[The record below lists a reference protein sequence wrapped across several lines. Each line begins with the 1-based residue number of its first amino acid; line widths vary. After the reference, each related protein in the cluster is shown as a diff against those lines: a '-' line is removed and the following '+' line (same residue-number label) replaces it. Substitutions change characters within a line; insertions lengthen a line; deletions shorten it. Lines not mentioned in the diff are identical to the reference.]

1 MPLFKGCGCKAKPA
15 KAIDYITD
23 EKKAAII
30 TSYALD
36 DNRDYSRQFAETA
49 QLFHKAQR
57 YDSRKYYHFKHSFDP
72 KDNIS
77 PEEAHRLTEELAQ
90 QAFPDNEYIIA
101 THTDKHHVHCHIIV
115 NSVSF
120 VNGKML
126 HYSNSDYAKLK
137 DLSNEIAAK
146 YGYSTLDFR
155 KPSADRIKSEE
166 RRVILKGGTSWKEE
180 LREVIAEALKLCNNM
195 DEFEKHL
202 NKYGVT
208 IARNTAK
215 TISFL
220 HPNKKKPIRGS
231 KLGPAREQLHNLN
244 QQSKQ
249 ELENSLLKEVLAEYT
264 EQWKALKREQN
275 SFLQQ
280 MTERMNDL
288 TKTVAGQVTANQL
301 LSQNLAAE
309 LNKLTTQ
316 LSDPL
321 KDSYQRFATKTEA
334 AEEQL
339 SKQTEKYIRNM
350 DDLISQTEERK
361 NRFFTFNRI
370 KSIFFWSGCV
380 SVIILLLIDILKGL
394 LHI

>member
-23 EKKAAII
+23 EKKAAIV

-36 DNRDYSRQFAETA
+36 DNRDYARQFAETA

-57 YDSRKYYHFKHSFDP
+57 FDSRKYYHFKHSFDP

-126 HYSNSDYAKLK
+126 HYNNSDYTKLK

-166 RRVILKGGTSWKEE
+166 RCVVLKGGTSWKEE

-202 NKYGVT
+202 NKYGVA

-220 HPNKKKPIRGS
+220 HPQKKKPIRGS
-231 KLGPAREQLHNLN
+231 KLGKAYTKEARIHEFAESRNRRVCATTGT
-244 QQSKQ
+244 SKSTATAIAG
-249 ELENSLLKEVLAEYT
+249 ENSGG
-264 EQWKALKREQN
+264 N
-275 SFLQQ
+275 SNRVCP
-280 MTERMNDL
+280 TRHRR
-288 TKTVAGQVTANQL
+288 
-301 LSQNLAAE
+301 
-309 LNKLTTQ
+309 
-316 LSDPL
+316 
-321 KDSYQRFATKTEA
+321 Y
-334 AEEQL
+334 EE
-339 SKQTEKYIRNM
+339 
-350 DDLISQTEERK
+350 DERK
-361 NRFFTFNRI
+361 RRQTADEQRAAQAKPRKRI
-370 KSIFFWSGCV
+370 R
-380 SVIILLLIDILKGL
+380 
-394 LHI
+394 

>member
-1 MPLFKGCGCKAKPA
+1 MPLFKGCGCKAKPG
-15 KAIDYITD
+15 KAINYITD

-36 DNRDYSRQFAETA
+36 DKRDYATQFVETA
-49 QLFHKAQR
+49 QLFHKAER

-72 KDNIS
+72 KDNIT

-155 KPSADRIKSEE
+155 KPSADCIKSEE

-180 LREVIAEALKLCNNM
+180 LREVIAEALRLCNNM

-202 NKYGVT
+202 SKYGVT

-231 KLGPAREQLHNLN
+231 KLGKAYTKEAIIYEFTKSGNRTAGSCEGTNGRADAAKSAGIRKQPAQT
-244 QQSKQ
+244 S
-249 ELENSLLKEVLAEYT
+249 
-264 EQWKALKREQN
+264 
-275 SFLQQ
+275 
-280 MTERMNDL
+280 
-288 TKTVAGQVTANQL
+288 VAGIQRAVDSLERRTKQL
-301 LSQNLAAE
+301 YSEADKAD
-309 LNKLTTQ
+309 KR
-316 LSDPL
+316 SDAHRRSS
-321 KDSYQRFATKTEA
+321 DQH
-334 AEEQL
+334 
-339 SKQTEKYIRNM
+339 
-350 DDLISQTEERK
+350 ERA
-361 NRFFTFNRI
+361 
-370 KSIFFWSGCV
+370 V
-380 SVIILLLIDILKGL
+380 SERHRKRAK
-394 LHI
+394 

>member
-1 MPLFKGCGCKAKPA
+1 MPLFKGCGCKAKPG
-15 KAIDYITD
+15 KA
-23 EKKAAII
+23 
-30 TSYALD
+30 D
-36 DNRDYSRQFAETA
+36 DNRDYARQFAETA

-137 DLSNEIAAK
+137 DLSNKIAAK

-195 DEFEKHL
+195 DEFEKQL

-231 KLGPAREQLHNLN
+231 KLGKAYTKEAILHEFAKHGNRTTGSCKRTN
-244 QQSKQ
+244 AGIDATKQ
-249 ELENSLLKEVLAEYT
+249 TGIRKQPTQTS
-264 EQWKALKREQN
+264 
-275 SFLQQ
+275 
-280 MTERMNDL
+280 
-288 TKTVAGQVTANQL
+288 VAGIQRTVDSLERRTKQLYSEADEADKRSGTHRRGSNQHDR
-301 LSQNLAAE
+301 A
-309 LNKLTTQ
+309 
-316 LSDPL
+316 
-321 KDSYQRFATKTEA
+321 
-334 AEEQL
+334 
-339 SKQTEKYIRNM
+339 
-350 DDLISQTEERK
+350 ISERHRK
-361 NRFFTFNRI
+361 RA
-370 KSIFFWSGCV
+370 K
-380 SVIILLLIDILKGL
+380 
-394 LHI
+394 

>member
-23 EKKAAII
+23 EKKAAIV

-36 DNRDYSRQFAETA
+36 DNRDYATQFAETA
-49 QLFHKAQR
+49 QLFHKAHK

-72 KDNIS
+72 KDNIT

-166 RRVILKGGTSWKEE
+166 RRVVLKGGTSWKEE
-180 LREVIAEALKLCNNM
+180 LREVIAEALKLCNNIN
-195 DEFEKHL
+195 EFEKHL

-220 HPNKKKPIRGS
+220 HPQKKKPIRGS
-231 KLGPAREQLHNLN
+231 KLGKAYTKEAIIHEFTKSGNRTTGTCKRTDAGADAAKQTGLRKQPAQT
-244 QQSKQ
+244 S
-249 ELENSLLKEVLAEYT
+249 
-264 EQWKALKREQN
+264 
-275 SFLQQ
+275 
-280 MTERMNDL
+280 
-288 TKTVAGQVTANQL
+288 VAGIQRAVDSLERRTKQLYPESDEADKRADEHRRSSNQHERAV
-301 LSQNLAAE
+301 S
-309 LNKLTTQ
+309 
-316 LSDPL
+316 
-321 KDSYQRFATKTEA
+321 
-334 AEEQL
+334 
-339 SKQTEKYIRNM
+339 EKH
-350 DDLISQTEERK
+350 RK
-361 NRFFTFNRI
+361 RV
-370 KSIFFWSGCV
+370 K
-380 SVIILLLIDILKGL
+380 
-394 LHI
+394 

>member
-1 MPLFKGCGCKAKPA
+1 MPLFKGCGCKAKPG

-23 EKKAAII
+23 KKKAAIV

-36 DNRDYSRQFAETA
+36 DNRDYARQFAETA
-49 QLFHKAQR
+49 QLFHKAQK

-72 KDNIS
+72 KNNIT

-166 RRVILKGGTSWKEE
+166 RRVVLKGGTSWKEE
-180 LREVIAEALKLCNNM
+180 LREVITEALKLCNNIM
-195 DEFEKHL
+195 EFEKHL
-202 NKYGVT
+202 NKYGVK

-215 TISFL
+215 SISFL

-231 KLGPAREQLHNLN
+231 KLGKAYT
-244 QQSKQ
+244 
-249 ELENSLLKEVLAEYT
+249 KEAIIYE
-264 EQWKALKREQN
+264 
-275 SFLQQ
+275 
-280 MTERMNDL
+280 L
-288 TKTVAGQVTANQL
+288 TKHGNRATGTCEGTNGKANAAKSAGIRKQPAQTSVAGIQRAVDSLERRTKQL
-301 LSQNLAAE
+301 YSEADEAD
-309 LNKLTTQ
+309 KR
-316 LSDPL
+316 SDAHRRSS
-321 KDSYQRFATKTEA
+321 DQH
-334 AEEQL
+334 
-339 SKQTEKYIRNM
+339 
-350 DDLISQTEERK
+350 ERA
-361 NRFFTFNRI
+361 
-370 KSIFFWSGCV
+370 V
-380 SVIILLLIDILKGL
+380 SERHRKRAK
-394 LHI
+394 

>member
-36 DNRDYSRQFAETA
+36 DNRDYARQFAETT
-49 QLFHKAQR
+49 QLFHKAQK

-72 KDNIS
+72 KDNIT

-166 RRVILKGGTSWKEE
+166 RRVVLKGGTSWKEE

-195 DEFEKHL
+195 TEFEKHL

-231 KLGPAREQLHNLN
+231 KLGKAYTKEAIICEFAKHGNRTTGSCEGTNGKADAAKSAGIRKQPAQT
-244 QQSKQ
+244 S
-249 ELENSLLKEVLAEYT
+249 
-264 EQWKALKREQN
+264 
-275 SFLQQ
+275 
-280 MTERMNDL
+280 
-288 TKTVAGQVTANQL
+288 VAGIQRAVDSFERRTKQL
-301 LSQNLAAE
+301 YSEADEAD
-309 LNKLTTQ
+309 KR
-316 LSDPL
+316 SDAHRRSS
-321 KDSYQRFATKTEA
+321 DQH
-334 AEEQL
+334 
-339 SKQTEKYIRNM
+339 
-350 DDLISQTEERK
+350 ERA
-361 NRFFTFNRI
+361 
-370 KSIFFWSGCV
+370 V
-380 SVIILLLIDILKGL
+380 SERPRKRAK
-394 LHI
+394 

>member
-1 MPLFKGCGCKAKPA
+1 MPLFKGCGCKAKPG

-23 EKKAAII
+23 EKKAAIV

-36 DNRDYSRQFAETA
+36 DNRDYARQFAETA

-57 YDSRKYYHFKHSFDP
+57 FDSRKYYHFKHSFDP

-77 PEEAHRLTEELAQ
+77 PAEAHRLTEELEQ

-126 HYSNSDYAKLK
+126 HFNNSDYAKLK

-155 KPSADRIKSEE
+155 KPSADRIKSDE
-166 RRVILKGGTSWKEE
+166 RQIVLKGGTSWKEE

-202 NKYGVT
+202 NKYGVK

-220 HPNKKKPIRGS
+220 HPNKKKPIRGN
-231 KLGPAREQLHNLN
+231 KLGKAYTKEAIIHEFTKSGNRTAGTCEGTTARSESAKQTGARKQSAQGSVSGIHRAVESFEARTKQLFAADDREDERLDKKRRRTSHR
-244 QQSKQ
+244 QSASQSKPRRRV
-249 ELENSLLKEVLAEYT
+249 K
-264 EQWKALKREQN
+264 
-275 SFLQQ
+275 
-280 MTERMNDL
+280 
-288 TKTVAGQVTANQL
+288 
-301 LSQNLAAE
+301 
-309 LNKLTTQ
+309 
-316 LSDPL
+316 
-321 KDSYQRFATKTEA
+321 
-334 AEEQL
+334 
-339 SKQTEKYIRNM
+339 
-350 DDLISQTEERK
+350 
-361 NRFFTFNRI
+361 
-370 KSIFFWSGCV
+370 
-380 SVIILLLIDILKGL
+380 
-394 LHI
+394 

>member
-36 DNRDYSRQFAETA
+36 DNRDYARQFAETA
-49 QLFHKAQR
+49 QLFHKAQK

-72 KDNIS
+72 KDNIT

-101 THTDKHHVHCHIIV
+101 THTDKNHIHCHIIV

-137 DLSNEIAAK
+137 DLSNEIAEK

-166 RRVILKGGTSWKEE
+166 RRVVLKGGTSWKEE

-202 NKYGVT
+202 NKYGVK

-220 HPNKKKPIRGS
+220 HPNKKKPIRGG
-231 KLGPAREQLHNLN
+231 KLGKAYTKEAILHEFAKHGNRTTGSCKRTNAGIDATKQTGIRKQPAQT
-244 QQSKQ
+244 S
-249 ELENSLLKEVLAEYT
+249 
-264 EQWKALKREQN
+264 
-275 SFLQQ
+275 
-280 MTERMNDL
+280 
-288 TKTVAGQVTANQL
+288 VAGIQRAVDSLERRTKQL
-301 LSQNLAAE
+301 YSEADEAD
-309 LNKLTTQ
+309 KRPDAHRRS
-316 LSDPL
+316 SDQ
-321 KDSYQRFATKTEA
+321 Y
-334 AEEQL
+334 
-339 SKQTEKYIRNM
+339 
-350 DDLISQTEERK
+350 ERA
-361 NRFFTFNRI
+361 
-370 KSIFFWSGCV
+370 V
-380 SVIILLLIDILKGL
+380 SERPRKRAK
-394 LHI
+394 

>member
-1 MPLFKGCGCKAKPA
+1 MPLFKGCGCKAKPG

-23 EKKAAII
+23 EKKAAIV

-36 DNRDYSRQFAETA
+36 DNRDYARQFAETA
-49 QLFHKAQR
+49 QLFHKAQK
-57 YDSRKYYHFKHSFDP
+57 YNSRKYYHFKHSFDP
-72 KDNIS
+72 RDNIS

-126 HYSNSDYAKLK
+126 HYNNSDYTKLK

-166 RRVILKGGTSWKEE
+166 KQIVLKGGTSWKEE

-208 IARNTAK
+208 ITRNTAK

-220 HPNKKKPIRGS
+220 HPNKKKPIRGN
-231 KLGPAREQLHNLN
+231 KLGKAYTKEAILHEFAKHGNRTTGSCKRTDAGIDATKQTGIRKQPAQT
-244 QQSKQ
+244 S
-249 ELENSLLKEVLAEYT
+249 
-264 EQWKALKREQN
+264 
-275 SFLQQ
+275 
-280 MTERMNDL
+280 
-288 TKTVAGQVTANQL
+288 VAGIQRAVDSLERRTKQL
-301 LSQNLAAE
+301 YSEADEAD
-309 LNKLTTQ
+309 KR
-316 LSDPL
+316 SDAHRRSS
-321 KDSYQRFATKTEA
+321 DQH
-334 AEEQL
+334 
-339 SKQTEKYIRNM
+339 
-350 DDLISQTEERK
+350 ERA
-361 NRFFTFNRI
+361 
-370 KSIFFWSGCV
+370 V
-380 SVIILLLIDILKGL
+380 SERHRKRAK
-394 LHI
+394 

>member
-1 MPLFKGCGCKAKPA
+1 MPLFKGCGCKAKPG

-23 EKKAAII
+23 EKKAAIV

-36 DNRDYSRQFAETA
+36 DNRDYARQFAETA
-49 QLFHKAQR
+49 QLFHKAER

-72 KDNIS
+72 KDNIT

-126 HYSNSDYAKLK
+126 HFSNSDYAKLK

-146 YGYSTLDFR
+146 YGYSMLDFR

-202 NKYGVT
+202 SKYGVA

-231 KLGPAREQLHNLN
+231 KLGRAYTKEAINHELTKSGNRRVRAATSASKSTATAITGENSGGNSNRVCPARHHR
-244 QQSKQ
+244 
-249 ELENSLLKEVLAEYT
+249 Y
-264 EQWKALKREQN
+264 
-275 SFLQQ
+275 
-280 MTERMNDL
+280 
-288 TKTVAGQVTANQL
+288 
-301 LSQNLAAE
+301 
-309 LNKLTTQ
+309 
-316 LSDPL
+316 
-321 KDSYQRFATKTEA
+321 
-334 AEEQL
+334 EE
-339 SKQTEKYIRNM
+339 
-350 DDLISQTEERK
+350 DERK
-361 NRFFTFNRI
+361 RRQAYDEQRTAQAKPRKRI
-370 KSIFFWSGCV
+370 R
-380 SVIILLLIDILKGL
+380 
-394 LHI
+394 

>member
-1 MPLFKGCGCKAKPA
+1 MPLFKGCGCKAKPG

-23 EKKAAII
+23 EKKAAIV

-36 DNRDYSRQFAETA
+36 DNRDYARQFAETA
-49 QLFHKAQR
+49 QLFHKAQK
-57 YDSRKYYHFKHSFDP
+57 YNSRKYYHFKHSFDP

-155 KPSADRIKSEE
+155 KPSADRIKSDE
-166 RRVILKGGTSWKEE
+166 RQIVLKDGTSWKEE
-180 LREVIAEALKLCNNM
+180 LREVIAEAKRLCNDM
-195 DEFEKHL
+195 ESFERHL
-202 NKYGVT
+202 SKYGVT

-220 HPNKKKPIRGS
+220 HPNKKKPIRGN
-231 KLGPAREQLHNLN
+231 KLGKAYTKEAILHEFAKHGNRTTGSCKRTN
-244 QQSKQ
+244 AGIDATKQTGIRKQSAQ
-249 ELENSLLKEVLAEYT
+249 TS
-264 EQWKALKREQN
+264 
-275 SFLQQ
+275 
-280 MTERMNDL
+280 
-288 TKTVAGQVTANQL
+288 VAGIQRAVDSLERRTKQL
-301 LSQNLAAE
+301 YSEADKAD
-309 LNKLTTQ
+309 KR
-316 LSDPL
+316 SDAHRRSS
-321 KDSYQRFATKTEA
+321 DQH
-334 AEEQL
+334 
-339 SKQTEKYIRNM
+339 
-350 DDLISQTEERK
+350 ERA
-361 NRFFTFNRI
+361 
-370 KSIFFWSGCV
+370 V
-380 SVIILLLIDILKGL
+380 SERHRKRAK
-394 LHI
+394 

>member
-1 MPLFKGCGCKAKPA
+1 MPLFKGCGCKAKPG

-23 EKKAAII
+23 EKKAAIV

-36 DNRDYSRQFAETA
+36 DNRNYARQFAETA

-72 KDNIS
+72 KDNIT

-126 HYSNSDYAKLK
+126 HFSNSDYAKLK

-146 YGYSTLDFR
+146 YDYSTLDFR

-166 RRVILKGGTSWKEE
+166 RRVVLKGGTSWKEE

-195 DEFEKHL
+195 TEFEKHL
-202 NKYGVT
+202 NKYGVA

-231 KLGPAREQLHNLN
+231 KLGKAYTKEAIIHEFTKSGNRTACTCEGTTAQPESAKQAGARKQSAQGSVSGIHRAVESFEARTKQLFAANDREDERFDENRRRTSHR
-244 QQSKQ
+244 QS
-249 ELENSLLKEVLAEYT
+249 A
-264 EQWKALKREQN
+264 
-275 SFLQQ
+275 
-280 MTERMNDL
+280 
-288 TKTVAGQVTANQL
+288 
-301 LSQNLAAE
+301 SQP
-309 LNKLTTQ
+309 K
-316 LSDPL
+316 PRRRV
-321 KDSYQRFATKTEA
+321 K
-334 AEEQL
+334 
-339 SKQTEKYIRNM
+339 
-350 DDLISQTEERK
+350 
-361 NRFFTFNRI
+361 
-370 KSIFFWSGCV
+370 
-380 SVIILLLIDILKGL
+380 
-394 LHI
+394 

>member
-1 MPLFKGCGCKAKPA
+1 MPLFKGCGCKAKPG

-23 EKKAAII
+23 EKKAAIV

-36 DNRDYSRQFAETA
+36 DNRDYARQFAETA

-57 YDSRKYYHFKHSFDP
+57 FDSRKYYHFKHSFDP

-101 THTDKHHVHCHIIV
+101 THMDKHHVHCHIIV

-166 RRVILKGGTSWKEE
+166 RRVVLKGGTSWKEE
-180 LREVIAEALKLCNNM
+180 LREVIAEAPKLCNNM

-220 HPNKKKPIRGS
+220 HPQKKKPIRGN
-231 KLGPAREQLHNLN
+231 KLGKAYTKEAIIHEFTKSGNRTACTGERTTAQFESAKQAGARKQSAQGSVSGIHRAVESFEARTKQL
-244 QQSKQ
+244 
-249 ELENSLLKEVLAEYT
+249 
-264 EQWKALKREQN
+264 
-275 SFLQQ
+275 
-280 MTERMNDL
+280 
-288 TKTVAGQVTANQL
+288 
-301 LSQNLAAE
+301 
-309 LNKLTTQ
+309 
-316 LSDPL
+316 
-321 KDSYQRFATKTEA
+321 FAT
-334 AEEQL
+334 
-339 SKQTEKYIRNM
+339 
-350 DDLISQTEERK
+350 DDREDERLDK
-361 NRFFTFNRI
+361 NRRRTSHRQSASQP
-370 KSIFFWSGCV
+370 KPRRRV
-380 SVIILLLIDILKGL
+380 K
-394 LHI
+394 

>member
-1 MPLFKGCGCKAKPA
+1 MPLFKGCGCKSKPA

-23 EKKAAII
+23 EKKAAIV

-36 DNRDYSRQFAETA
+36 DNRDYARQFAETA
-49 QLFHKAQR
+49 KLFGKAQKF
-57 YDSRKYYHFKHSFDP
+57 DSRKYYHFKHSFDP
-72 KDNIS
+72 KDNIT

-90 QAFPDNEYIIA
+90 EAFPDNEYIIA

-126 HYSNSDYAKLK
+126 HYSNSDYGKLK

-155 KPSADRIKSEE
+155 KPSSDRIKSEE

-195 DEFEKHL
+195 TEFEKHL

-231 KLGPAREQLHNLN
+231 KLGKAYTKEAIIYEFAKHGNRTTGSCEGTNGKADAAKSAGIRKQPAQT
-244 QQSKQ
+244 S
-249 ELENSLLKEVLAEYT
+249 
-264 EQWKALKREQN
+264 
-275 SFLQQ
+275 
-280 MTERMNDL
+280 
-288 TKTVAGQVTANQL
+288 VAGIQRAVDSLERRTKQL
-301 LSQNLAAE
+301 YSEADKAD
-309 LNKLTTQ
+309 KR
-316 LSDPL
+316 SDAHRRSS
-321 KDSYQRFATKTEA
+321 DQH
-334 AEEQL
+334 
-339 SKQTEKYIRNM
+339 
-350 DDLISQTEERK
+350 ERA
-361 NRFFTFNRI
+361 
-370 KSIFFWSGCV
+370 V
-380 SVIILLLIDILKGL
+380 SERHRKRAK
-394 LHI
+394 

>member
-23 EKKAAII
+23 EKKAAIV

-36 DNRDYSRQFAETA
+36 DNRDYATQFAETA
-49 QLFHKAQR
+49 QLFHKAKR

-101 THTDKHHVHCHIIV
+101 THTDKHHIHCHIIM

-126 HYSNSDYAKLK
+126 HFNNSDYAKLK

-166 RRVILKGGTSWKEE
+166 PHVVLKGGTSWKEE

-195 DEFEKHL
+195 TDFEKHL

-208 IARNTAK
+208 IVRNTAK
-215 TISFL
+215 TISYL
-220 HPNKKKPIRGS
+220 HPNKMKPIRGS
-231 KLGPAREQLHNLN
+231 KLEKAYTKEAIINEFTESRNRRVRAATGT
-244 QQSKQ
+244 SKSTATAIAG
-249 ELENSLLKEVLAEYT
+249 ENSGG
-264 EQWKALKREQN
+264 N
-275 SFLQQ
+275 SYRVCP
-280 MTERMNDL
+280 TRHRR
-288 TKTVAGQVTANQL
+288 
-301 LSQNLAAE
+301 
-309 LNKLTTQ
+309 
-316 LSDPL
+316 
-321 KDSYQRFATKTEA
+321 Y
-334 AEEQL
+334 EE
-339 SKQTEKYIRNM
+339 
-350 DDLISQTEERK
+350 DERK
-361 NRFFTFNRI
+361 RRQAYDEQRTAQAKPRKRI
-370 KSIFFWSGCV
+370 R
-380 SVIILLLIDILKGL
+380 
-394 LHI
+394 

>member
-23 EKKAAII
+23 EKKAAIV

-36 DNRDYSRQFAETA
+36 DNRDYARQFSETA
-49 QLFHKAQR
+49 QLFHKAQK

-72 KDNIS
+72 KDNIT

-137 DLSNEIAAK
+137 DLSNKIAEK

-166 RRVILKGGTSWKEE
+166 RRVVLKGGTSWKEE
-180 LREVIAEALKLCNNM
+180 LREVIAETLKLCNNM
-195 DEFEKHL
+195 TEFEKHL
-202 NKYGVT
+202 NKYGVK

-231 KLGPAREQLHNLN
+231 KLGKSYTKEAIIHEFTKSGNRTAGTCEGTTARSE
-244 QQSKQ
+244 S
-249 ELENSLLKEVLAEYT
+249 A
-264 EQWKALKREQN
+264 
-275 SFLQQ
+275 
-280 MTERMNDL
+280 
-288 TKTVAGQVTANQL
+288 
-301 LSQNLAAE
+301 
-309 LNKLTTQ
+309 
-316 LSDPL
+316 
-321 KDSYQRFATKTEA
+321 
-334 AEEQL
+334 
-339 SKQTEKYIRNM
+339 KQTGARKQSAKGSVSGIHRAVESFEARTKQLFAA
-350 DDLISQTEERK
+350 DDREDERLDK
-361 NRFFTFNRI
+361 NRRRTSHRQSASQP
-370 KSIFFWSGCV
+370 KPRRRV
-380 SVIILLLIDILKGL
+380 K
-394 LHI
+394 

>member
-23 EKKAAII
+23 EKKASIV

-36 DNRDYSRQFAETA
+36 DNRDYAQQFAETA

-57 YDSRKYYHFKHSFDP
+57 FDSRKYYHFKHSFDP
-72 KDNIS
+72 KDNIT

-90 QAFPDNEYIIA
+90 QVFPDNEYIIA

-126 HYSNSDYAKLK
+126 HFNNSDYAKLK

-155 KPSADRIKSEE
+155 KPSADRIKSDE
-166 RRVILKGGTSWKEE
+166 RQIVLKGGTSWKEE

-195 DEFEKHL
+195 DEFEMHL
-202 NKYGVT
+202 SKYGVT

-231 KLGPAREQLHNLN
+231 KLGKAYTKEAIIHEFTKYGNRTAGTGERTTAQPESAKQAGARKQSAQGSVSGIHRAVESFEARTKQLFT
-244 QQSKQ
+244 
-249 ELENSLLKEVLAEYT
+249 ADD
-264 EQWKALKREQN
+264 RED
-275 SFLQQ
+275 
-280 MTERMNDL
+280 ERLD
-288 TKTVAGQVTANQL
+288 
-301 LSQNLAAE
+301 
-309 LNKLTTQ
+309 
-316 LSDPL
+316 
-321 KDSYQRFATKTEA
+321 
-334 AEEQL
+334 
-339 SKQTEKYIRNM
+339 
-350 DDLISQTEERK
+350 K
-361 NRFFTFNRI
+361 NRRRTSHRQSASQP
-370 KSIFFWSGCV
+370 KPRRRV
-380 SVIILLLIDILKGL
+380 K
-394 LHI
+394 

>member
-36 DNRDYSRQFAETA
+36 DSRDYARQFAETA

-72 KDNIS
+72 KDNIT

-166 RRVILKGGTSWKEE
+166 RRVVLKGGTSWKEE

-195 DEFEKHL
+195 DEFEMHL
-202 NKYGVT
+202 SKYGVT

-220 HPNKKKPIRGS
+220 HPQKKKPIRGS
-231 KLGPAREQLHNLN
+231 KLGKAYTKEAIIHEFTKYGNRTAGTGEGTTAQSESAKQAGARKQSAQGSVSGIHRAVESFEARTKQLF
-244 QQSKQ
+244 
-249 ELENSLLKEVLAEYT
+249 A
-264 EQWKALKREQN
+264 ADDRED
-275 SFLQQ
+275 
-280 MTERMNDL
+280 ERLD
-288 TKTVAGQVTANQL
+288 
-301 LSQNLAAE
+301 
-309 LNKLTTQ
+309 
-316 LSDPL
+316 
-321 KDSYQRFATKTEA
+321 
-334 AEEQL
+334 
-339 SKQTEKYIRNM
+339 
-350 DDLISQTEERK
+350 K
-361 NRFFTFNRI
+361 NRRRTSHRQSASQP
-370 KSIFFWSGCV
+370 KPRRRV
-380 SVIILLLIDILKGL
+380 K
-394 LHI
+394 

>member
-1 MPLFKGCGCKAKPA
+1 MPLFKGCGCKAKPG

-23 EKKAAII
+23 EKKAAIV

-36 DNRDYSRQFAETA
+36 DNRDYARQFAETA
-49 QLFHKAQR
+49 QLFHKAER

-72 KDNIS
+72 KDNIT

-90 QAFPDNEYIIA
+90 QAFPDNEYLIA

-155 KPSADRIKSEE
+155 KQSDDRIKSEE
-166 RRVILKGGTSWKEE
+166 RRVVLKGGTSWKEE
-180 LREVIAEALKLCNNM
+180 LREVIAEAIKLCNNM
-195 DEFEKHL
+195 TEFEKHL
-202 NKYGVT
+202 NKYGVR

-231 KLGPAREQLHNLN
+231 KLGKTYTKEAIIHEFAKHGNRTAGTCEGTTAQPESAKQAGARKQSAQGSVSGIHRAVENFEARTKQLFAADDREDERFDENRRRTSHS
-244 QQSKQ
+244 QSASQSKPRRRV
-249 ELENSLLKEVLAEYT
+249 K
-264 EQWKALKREQN
+264 
-275 SFLQQ
+275 
-280 MTERMNDL
+280 
-288 TKTVAGQVTANQL
+288 
-301 LSQNLAAE
+301 
-309 LNKLTTQ
+309 
-316 LSDPL
+316 
-321 KDSYQRFATKTEA
+321 
-334 AEEQL
+334 
-339 SKQTEKYIRNM
+339 
-350 DDLISQTEERK
+350 
-361 NRFFTFNRI
+361 
-370 KSIFFWSGCV
+370 
-380 SVIILLLIDILKGL
+380 
-394 LHI
+394 

>member
-1 MPLFKGCGCKAKPA
+1 MPLFKGCGCKAKPG

-23 EKKAAII
+23 EKKAAIV
-30 TSYALD
+30 TSHALD
-36 DNRDYSRQFAETA
+36 DNRDYARQFAETA
-49 QLFHKAQR
+49 QLFHKAQK

-72 KDNIS
+72 KDNIT

-137 DLSNEIAAK
+137 DLSNEIAEK

-166 RRVILKGGTSWKEE
+166 RRVVLKGGTSWKEE

-195 DEFEKHL
+195 TEFEKHL

-220 HPNKKKPIRGS
+220 HPIKKKPIRGS
-231 KLGPAREQLHNLN
+231 KLGKAYTKEAIIYEFTKHGNRTAGTCEGTTAQPESAKQAEARKQSAQGSVSGIHRAVESFEARTKQLFAADDREDERLDKNRLRTSHR
-244 QQSKQ
+244 QSASQSKPRRRV
-249 ELENSLLKEVLAEYT
+249 K
-264 EQWKALKREQN
+264 
-275 SFLQQ
+275 
-280 MTERMNDL
+280 
-288 TKTVAGQVTANQL
+288 
-301 LSQNLAAE
+301 
-309 LNKLTTQ
+309 
-316 LSDPL
+316 
-321 KDSYQRFATKTEA
+321 
-334 AEEQL
+334 
-339 SKQTEKYIRNM
+339 
-350 DDLISQTEERK
+350 
-361 NRFFTFNRI
+361 
-370 KSIFFWSGCV
+370 
-380 SVIILLLIDILKGL
+380 
-394 LHI
+394 

>member
-1 MPLFKGCGCKAKPA
+1 MPLFKGCGCKA
-15 KAIDYITD
+15 
-23 EKKAAII
+23 
-30 TSYALD
+30 
-36 DNRDYSRQFAETA
+36 N
-49 QLFHKAQR
+49 HKAQR

-72 KDNIS
+72 KDNIT

-166 RRVILKGGTSWKEE
+166 RHVVLKGGTSWKEE

-195 DEFEKHL
+195 DEFEMHL
-202 NKYGVT
+202 SKYGVT
-208 IARNTAK
+208 IARITAK

-231 KLGPAREQLHNLN
+231 KLGKAYTKEAIIYEFTESRNRRVRAATGT
-244 QQSKQ
+244 SKSTATAISILSFSK
-249 ELENSLLKEVLAEYT
+249 LEMVSQPRAVA
-264 EQWKALKREQN
+264 
-275 SFLQQ
+275 SF
-280 MTERMNDL
+280 
-288 TKTVAGQVTANQL
+288 
-301 LSQNLAAE
+301 
-309 LNKLTTQ
+309 
-316 LSDPL
+316 
-321 KDSYQRFATKTEA
+321 
-334 AEEQL
+334 
-339 SKQTEKYIRNM
+339 
-350 DDLISQTEERK
+350 IS
-361 NRFFTFNRI
+361 
-370 KSIFFWSGCV
+370 CV
-380 SVIILLLIDILKGL
+380 
-394 LHI
+394 

>member
-1 MPLFKGCGCKAKPA
+1 MPLFKGCGCKAKPG

-23 EKKAAII
+23 EKKAAIV

-36 DNRDYSRQFAETA
+36 DNRDYARQFAETA

-72 KDNIS
+72 KDNIT

-115 NSVSF
+115 NSISF

-202 NKYGVT
+202 NKYGVK

-220 HPNKKKPIRGS
+220 HPQKKKPIRGS
-231 KLGPAREQLHNLN
+231 KLGKAYTKEAIIHEFAESRNRRVCAATGT
-244 QQSKQ
+244 SKSTATAISILSFSK
-249 ELENSLLKEVLAEYT
+249 LEMVSQPRAVA
-264 EQWKALKREQN
+264 
-275 SFLQQ
+275 SF
-280 MTERMNDL
+280 
-288 TKTVAGQVTANQL
+288 
-301 LSQNLAAE
+301 
-309 LNKLTTQ
+309 
-316 LSDPL
+316 
-321 KDSYQRFATKTEA
+321 
-334 AEEQL
+334 
-339 SKQTEKYIRNM
+339 
-350 DDLISQTEERK
+350 IS
-361 NRFFTFNRI
+361 
-370 KSIFFWSGCV
+370 CV
-380 SVIILLLIDILKGL
+380 
-394 LHI
+394 

>member
-1 MPLFKGCGCKAKPA
+1 MPLFKGCGCKAKPG

-23 EKKAAII
+23 EKKAAIV

-36 DNRDYSRQFAETA
+36 DNRDYARQFAETA

-126 HYSNSDYAKLK
+126 HYSNSDYAKMK

-195 DEFEKHL
+195 DEFEMHL
-202 NKYGVT
+202 SKYGVK

-215 TISFL
+215 TTQ
-220 HPNKKKPIRGS
+220 HRKN
-231 KLGPAREQLHNLN
+231 
-244 QQSKQ
+244 
-249 ELENSLLKEVLAEYT
+249 
-264 EQWKALKREQN
+264 
-275 SFLQQ
+275 
-280 MTERMNDL
+280 
-288 TKTVAGQVTANQL
+288 NQL
-301 LSQNLAAE
+301 
-309 LNKLTTQ
+309 
-316 LSDPL
+316 
-321 KDSYQRFATKTEA
+321 FAPTKKEA
-334 AEEQL
+334 HPRQQA
-339 SKQTEKYIRNM
+339 
-350 DDLISQTEERK
+350 RK
-361 NRFFTFNRI
+361 
-370 KSIFFWSGCV
+370 GV
-380 SVIILLLIDILKGL
+380 HKGGDN
-394 LHI
+394 I

>member
-23 EKKAAII
+23 EKKAAIV

-36 DNRDYSRQFAETA
+36 DNRDYARQFAETA

-57 YDSRKYYHFKHSFDP
+57 FDSRKYYHFKHSFDP
-72 KDNIS
+72 KDNIT

-202 NKYGVT
+202 NKYGVK

-220 HPNKKKPIRGS
+220 HPQKKKPIRGS
-231 KLGPAREQLHNLN
+231 KLGKAYTKEAIIYEFTKYGNRTTGSCEGTTAQPESAKQAGARKQSAQGSVSGIHRAVESFEARTKQLFT
-244 QQSKQ
+244 
-249 ELENSLLKEVLAEYT
+249 ADD
-264 EQWKALKREQN
+264 RED
-275 SFLQQ
+275 
-280 MTERMNDL
+280 ERLD
-288 TKTVAGQVTANQL
+288 
-301 LSQNLAAE
+301 
-309 LNKLTTQ
+309 
-316 LSDPL
+316 
-321 KDSYQRFATKTEA
+321 
-334 AEEQL
+334 
-339 SKQTEKYIRNM
+339 
-350 DDLISQTEERK
+350 K
-361 NRFFTFNRI
+361 NRRRTSHRQSASQP
-370 KSIFFWSGCV
+370 KPRRRV
-380 SVIILLLIDILKGL
+380 K
-394 LHI
+394 